1 MTVIS
6 STTPGGGTD
15 HHSGYYYIPTA
26 LTVTVAENKQMTTWG
41 ILDIDG
47 ALLIDGQLIT
57 EP

>member
-1 MTVIS
+1 MSIIS
-6 STTPGGGTD
+6 STIPGGGTD
-15 HHSGYYYIPTA
+15 HHSGYYYIPAA

-47 ALLIDGQLIT
+47 ALIIDGQLIT